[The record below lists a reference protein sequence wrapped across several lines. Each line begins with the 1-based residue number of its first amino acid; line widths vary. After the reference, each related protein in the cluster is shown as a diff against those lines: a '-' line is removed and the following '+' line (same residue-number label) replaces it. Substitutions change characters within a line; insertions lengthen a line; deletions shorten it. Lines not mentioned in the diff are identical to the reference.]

1 MTAAATSGYDG
12 PMTTPGSDEWA
23 VAGMDPQASF
33 DEIAS
38 RLLAEPGTD
47 DHRAILNPC
56 LRVDGRIFAMLVR
69 EELVVKLPPERCAEL
84 VAEGAARPFDRRPG
98 GPDRGWVTVDDLEV
112 DRWPALAAEALAYV
126 RSAPV

>member
-1 MTAAATSGYDG
+1 
-12 PMTTPGSDEWA
+12 
-23 VAGMDPQASF
+23 
-33 DEIAS
+33 
-38 RLLAEPGTD
+38 
-47 DHRAILNPC
+47 
-56 LRVDGRIFAMLVR
+56 MLVR

>member
-1 MTAAATSGYDG
+1 
-12 PMTTPGSDEWA
+12 MTTSASGEWA
-23 VAGMDPQASF
+23 VPGMDPQASF
-33 DEIAS
+33 DAITS

-69 EELVVKLPPERCAEL
+69 EELVVKLPPARCAEL
-84 VAEGAARPFDRRPG
+84 VAEGVARPFDRRPG

-126 RSAPV
+126 RSVPD